1 MSKLNVLC
9 EKQQMFILDQR
20 DPRSWY
26 DEQLKLTGVDGLWRG
41 SYFQNGLVVRGNLS
55 KTKLLSFCHTQ
66 TQ

>member
-26 DEQLKLTGVDGLWRG
+26 DEQLKLTGVDSLWRG
-41 SYFQNGLVVRGNLS
+41 SYFQMDWSLGGI
-55 KTKLLSFCHTQ
+55 
-66 TQ
+66 